1 MNKKEAA
8 AALGLSTRALER
20 YIGLSRI
27 SVAYVRGRTG
37 DEARFDRAEV
47 ERFREE
53 LETRKPAAAAI
64 ADEAPN
70 SEAANSPDL
79 QPRSLARLSGQAG
92 SQALESSPARGS
104 MAALGEAI
112 AALLQGQQTPGTGI
126 SERATVADLS
136 HKLSLSVK
144 EAARLSGLSEG
155 HLRAAIK
162 AGKLKARIIGKGYRI
177 SPDVLR
183 AYVKKVVG

>member
-20 YIGLSRI
+20 YIGLNRI
-27 SVAYVRGRTG
+27 SVSYVRGRTG

-53 LETRKPAAAAI
+53 LETRKPAAGAV
-64 ADEAPN
+64 ADEAPT
-70 SEAANSPDL
+70 SPDP
-79 QPRSLARLSGQAG
+79 QPRSVSRLSGLSG

-112 AALLQGQQTPGTGI
+112 AALLQGQQTPGKRARET
-126 SERATVADLS
+126 ATVADLS

-155 HLRAAIK
+155 HLRAAIGK
-162 AGKLKARIIGKGYRI
+162 GKLKARIIGKGYRI

>member
-1 MNKKEAA
+1 MNKREAA
-8 AALGLSTRALER
+8 EVLGISTRALER

-27 SVAYVRGRTG
+27 SVSYARGRTG
-37 DEARFDRAEV
+37 KEARFDAAEV
-47 ERFREE
+47 ERFRVE
-53 LETRKPAAAAI
+53 LENRLTAAGAV
-64 ADEAPN
+64 ADEAAP
-70 SEAANSPDL
+70 SPETAAPIASGL
-79 QPRSLARLSGQAG
+79 SRLSD
-92 SQALESSPARGS
+92 SQALESSPPRGS
-104 MAALGEAI
+104 MASLGEAI
-112 AALLQGQQTPGTGI
+112 AALLQGQAAPGTGI
-126 SERATVADLS
+126 SERASVADLS

-162 AGKLKARIIGKGYRI
+162 TGKLKARIIGKGYRI

>member
-8 AALGLSTRALER
+8 EVLGISTRALER

-27 SVAYVRGRTG
+27 SVSYVRGRTG
-37 DEARFDRAEV
+37 KEARFDAAEV

-53 LETRKPAAAAI
+53 LENRTTASGAVT
-64 ADEAPN
+64 DEAAPSPATAPPN
-70 SEAANSPDL
+70 AS
-79 QPRSLARLSGQAG
+79 RLSGLSG
-92 SQALESSPARGS
+92 SQALESSAARGS

-112 AALLQGQQTPGTGI
+112 AALLQGQQTPGKRARET
-126 SERATVADLS
+126 ATVADLS

-155 HLRAAIK
+155 HLRAAIG
-162 AGKLKARIIGKGYRI
+162 AGKLKARVIGKGYRI
-177 SPDVLR
+177 SPDTLR